1 MQVTIIASCVTVRI
15 FYKYI
20 MGTGTIVC
28 PKSLKDNEEDR
39 GSTRGNNARYLALL
53 DRFYTTKFM
62 GVGNIPEGAA
72 FPQNFLGTYGKSP

>member
-15 FYKYI
+15 FC
-20 MGTGTIVC
+20 TIVC

-39 GSTRGNNARYLALL
+39 GSTRGNNACYLALL